1 MVPLRQSSH
10 DRFRI
15 TAETDV
21 GAVRRA
27 VAGYADQVH
36 ATPAGRGRAELVAT
50 ELATNLVRH
59 ADPGGF
65 VLVRPVPPDG
75 VELLAVDH
83 GPGIAD
89 PAAAV
94 DARTPT
100 PHGLGRGLA
109 VVRRASA
116 EFDLYTEPG
125 RGTVVLSLVGV
136 AGTEPAP
143 RTWAGLSVAVAE
155 VCGDGWAVAPVPDGL
170 AVLVVD
176 GLGHGVAA
184 SVAADAAIEA
194 FAKDPAD
201 LTGYPGRAN
210 DLMRPTRGGAL
221 AVCRLRPDRVEY
233 LSIGNVSGRVVNAAD
248 ERGMVGTSG
257 TMGLKAVPPRIRP
270 ASLGWA
276 PGGVLV
282 LWTDGLTSRVQV
294 SERPGLLGHH
304 PAVVAATLYRQHSRE
319 RDDATIVV
327 LRHPERR

>member
-1 MVPLRQSSH
+1 MVPLRQPSH
-10 DRFRI
+10 HRFPI
-15 TAETDV
+15 AVEADV

-36 ATPAGRGRAELVAT
+36 ATPTGRGRAELVAT
-50 ELATNLVRH
+50 ELATNLLRH

-65 VLVRPVPPDG
+65 VLVRPVPPAG
-75 VELLAVDH
+75 VELLAVDR

-89 PAAAV
+89 PEAAV
-94 DARTPT
+94 DGRTPT
-100 PHGLGRGLA
+100 PYGLGRGLA
-109 VVRRASA
+109 GVRRASA

-136 AGTEPAP
+136 TESAPAP
-143 RTWAGLSVAVAE
+143 RTWAGISVAVAD

-170 AVLVVD
+170 AVVVVD
-176 GLGHGVAA
+176 GLGHGVHAC
-184 SVAADAAIEA
+184 VAADAAIEA
-194 FAKDPAD
+194 FGKDPAD
-201 LTGYPGRAN
+201 LIGYAGRAN
-210 DLMRPTRGGAL
+210 DLMRSARGGAV

-233 LSIGNVSGRVVNAAD
+233 LSVGNVNGRVVNADD

-257 TMGLKAVPPRIRP
+257 TMGLYAAPPRVRL

-282 LWTDGLTSRVQV
+282 LWTDGLTTRVHA
-294 SERPGLLGHH
+294 SGHPGLLEHH
-304 PAVVAATLYRQHSRE
+304 PAVVAAALYRENSRE

-327 LRHPERR
+327 LRHPEPR